1 MHKRSFRWIGI
12 KSYNEIKY
20 LKVPTYEERLDVY
33 WIVHNFVRVHFTT
46 RQVPAVALKV
56 LEHGLSLNEIFF
68 IQKRLSGFVEAACA
82 SGAILERIS
91 LTRDSHQEEK
101 PDATLRG
108 PHPKPST
115 VFGSNRLH
123 RGRISSPVVFF
134 YRSISSLCR

>member
-1 MHKRSFRWIGI
+1 MLVWEVRSDPW
-12 KSYNEIKY
+12 
-20 LKVPTYEERLDVY
+20 PER
-33 WIVHNFVRVHFTT
+33 
-46 RQVPAVALKV
+46 
-56 LEHGLSLNEIFF
+56 HGEGE
-68 IQKRLSGFVEAACA
+68 RLSGFVEAACA

-134 YRSISSLCR
+134 YRSISSLCRDFYPRG

>member
-1 MHKRSFRWIGI
+1 MAALAST
-12 KSYNEIKY
+12 S
-20 LKVPTYEERLDVY
+20 PTTHPMEHLTGAVERVTF
-33 WIVHNFVRVHFTT
+33 H
-46 RQVPAVALKV
+46 
-56 LEHGLSLNEIFF
+56 
-68 IQKRLSGFVEAACA
+68 KRLSGFVEAACA

-134 YRSISSLCR
+134 YRSISSLCRDFYPRG

>member
-1 MHKRSFRWIGI
+1 MGA
-12 KSYNEIKY
+12 
-20 LKVPTYEERLDVY
+20 
-33 WIVHNFVRVHFTT
+33 
-46 RQVPAVALKV
+46 PAVFIRSGQVHGHQAGRV
-56 LEHGLSLNEIFF
+56 LVLCHVE
-68 IQKRLSGFVEAACA
+68 KRLSGFVEAACA

-115 VFGSNRLH
+115 GFGSNRLH

-134 YRSISSLCR
+134 YRSISSLCRDFYPRGYTASKSNL